1 MFPLFYLFLQI
12 AIEMEVPS
20 SNASYTSRA
29 LAMVIL
35 ALLFFYS
42 FRNGRLK
49 AKWSIFHLSL
59 LLFMVLYG
67 FRIFLLNDEATWK
80 LDSEHYP
87 FFKVSMLFIF
97 GSIAPFVLAM
107 FSAKL
112 FVQKSTS
119 NTFIFLTFVSV
130 IVVAVMNIDQFGVFR
145 TSGFQAGS
153 IASLSMG
160 YLAALAVGYCL
171 LDFLRLKRFPWI
183 LLCVVLACAI
193 FLLSVSASRG
203 PMLATLVSSLY
214 ILATMRKTALNLTL
228 SAVGLIVIVAG
239 SLWFFNYSGSGIL
252 YRIDG
257 TGGEEARLDIYAESL
272 AIIENNFLFGR
283 DIALSNGFWPH
294 NYVIEAFMAV
304 GMFGFLLLIPWIFAI
319 LNKSDDSQWL
329 YLWFIQT
336 SVMNMFT
343 EAIWS
348 GSSLFVCLC
357 LILGSGS
364 GKQSRKKRRRRRRR
378 KSSNLSLEHA

>member
-1 MFPLFYLFLQI
+1 
-12 AIEMEVPS
+12 
-20 SNASYTSRA
+20 
-29 LAMVIL
+29 
-35 ALLFFYS
+35 
-42 FRNGRLK
+42 
-49 AKWSIFHLSL
+49 
-59 LLFMVLYG
+59 
-67 FRIFLLNDEATWK
+67 
-80 LDSEHYP
+80 
-87 FFKVSMLFIF
+87 
-97 GSIAPFVLAM
+97 
-107 FSAKL
+107 
-112 FVQKSTS
+112 
-119 NTFIFLTFVSV
+119 
-130 IVVAVMNIDQFGVFR
+130 
-145 TSGFQAGS
+145 
-153 IASLSMG
+153 
-160 YLAALAVGYCL
+160 
-171 LDFLRLKRFPWI
+171 
-183 LLCVVLACAI
+183 
-193 FLLSVSASRG
+193 
-203 PMLATLVSSLY
+203 
-214 ILATMRKTALNLTL
+214 MRKTALNLTL

-272 AIIENNFLFGR
+272 AIIENNFLFGK

-319 LNKSDDSQWL
+319 LKVFVEYKSDDSQWL

>member
-239 SLWFFNYSGSGIL
+239 SLWFFNYSGSGI
-252 YRIDG
+252 
-257 TGGEEARLDIYAESL
+257 

-319 LNKSDDSQWL
+319 LKVFVEYKSDDSQWL